1 MDQEKFLPI
10 ANIGRIMKDALPK
23 DKEAKIAKDAR
34 ETVQE
39 CVSDFISFI
48 TSEACEKC
56 MNDKRRTINGNDL
69 IYAMRQLGFERY
81 LENIQLY
88 YDKYQET
95 CKKASELQNTSRK
108 NNNAGAAQK
117 GEMVNNAGLG
127 GLAGE
132 DEDPEEEG
140 AEIKQDVI
148 QPRQPKNE
156 EDDN

>member
-1 MDQEKFLPI
+1 
-10 ANIGRIMKDALPK
+10 MKDALPK

-95 CKKASELQNTSRK
+95 SQKLNESQ
-108 NNNAGAAQK
+108 NAGKKQT
-117 GEMVNNAGLG
+117 GNAR
-127 GLAGE
+127 
-132 DEDPEEEG
+132 
-140 AEIKQDVI
+140 AEA
-148 QPRQPKNE
+148 P
-156 EDDN
+156 